1 MLYFIVTLIIL
12 AASFLFSMLGLGGAL
27 VYVPVLK
34 WAGFP
39 LKEVAI
45 PLALLLNGLTTL
57 IALIAFIKNKLVD
70 WKGGAAMTITAFIF
84 APIGAISSE
93 YIPVKS
99 LLLLFSIMV
108 LIAAAR
114 MMFMSKQPEPKSIM
128 SFKKRAVIGALVG
141 GFAGF
146 IAGLLGVGGGFIM
159 APLLMW
165 MGYSTKKAAATS
177 AFAVTFSSFS
187 GFLGHVS
194 QGHFNW
200 TLTILL
206 TVAVILGATLGSNF
220 MVAKAKSSRV
230 KQIFALVLFSIA
242 VKIILG
248 IVV

>member
-128 SFKKRAVIGALVG
+128 SFKKKSYNWCTGWRLCRIYCGLTWCWRRFYYGSVINVDGLFYKKSGGYFRICGYVFIFLRIFRAC
-141 GFAGF
+141 
-146 IAGLLGVGGGFIM
+146 
-159 APLLMW
+159 
-165 MGYSTKKAAATS
+165 
-177 AFAVTFSSFS
+177 FSRSF
-187 GFLGHVS
+187 
-194 QGHFNW
+194 
-200 TLTILL
+200 
-206 TVAVILGATLGSNF
+206 
-220 MVAKAKSSRV
+220 
-230 KQIFALVLFSIA
+230 
-242 VKIILG
+242 
-248 IVV
+248 